1 MVSQN
6 QLDEDSLDKPELEN
20 GGSEKPDPDK
30 IFEIQIDRLMYKL
43 KENRLTGADLRRVPE
58 PPISPERDLFEIV
71 PGHSDRK
78 VEDDDRII
86 IRDGLRFFTAPN
98 TINPASTLSATE
110 QGAITMSLPE
120 LDITYLNERGI
131 AHEIVLESGMTC
143 VVIPQWP
150 LPKGFDR
157 DASDLL
163 IRLSP
168 GYPDVHPGM
177 WWFCPAVHRA
187 DGRELP
193 NTNVVELYLGRTWQT
208 LVATLQ

>member
-98 TINPASTLSATE
+98 TINP
-110 QGAITMSLPE
+110 
-120 LDITYLNERGI
+120 GI
-131 AHEIVLESGMTC
+131 YFVS
-143 VVIPQWP
+143 
-150 LPKGFDR
+150 
-157 DASDLL
+157 
-163 IRLSP
+163 
-168 GYPDVHPGM
+168 Y
-177 WWFCPAVHRA
+177 
-187 DGRELP
+187 
-193 NTNVVELYLGRTWQT
+193 
-208 LVATLQ
+208 

>member
-1 MVSQN
+1 
-6 QLDEDSLDKPELEN
+6 
-20 GGSEKPDPDK
+20 
-30 IFEIQIDRLMYKL
+30 
-43 KENRLTGADLRRVPE
+43 
-58 PPISPERDLFEIV
+58 
-71 PGHSDRK
+71 
-78 VEDDDRII
+78 
-86 IRDGLRFFTAPN
+86 
-98 TINPASTLSATE
+98 
-110 QGAITMSLPE
+110 MSLPE

-168 GYPDVHPGM
+168 GYPDVHPDM

-193 NTNVVELYLGRTWQT
+193 NTNVVELYLGRTWQRWSRHFSSGQWQSGVDG
-208 LVATLQ
+208 LESYLALIRQNLERGVPENVR

>member
-30 IFEIQIDRLMYKL
+30 LFEIQIDRLMYKL

-98 TINPASTLSATE
+98 TINP
-110 QGAITMSLPE
+110 
-120 LDITYLNERGI
+120 GI
-131 AHEIVLESGMTC
+131 YFVS
-143 VVIPQWP
+143 
-150 LPKGFDR
+150 
-157 DASDLL
+157 
-163 IRLSP
+163 
-168 GYPDVHPGM
+168 Y
-177 WWFCPAVHRA
+177 
-187 DGRELP
+187 
-193 NTNVVELYLGRTWQT
+193 
-208 LVATLQ
+208 

>member
-6 QLDEDSLDKPELEN
+6 QLDEDSLDKAELEN

-98 TINPASTLSATE
+98 TINP
-110 QGAITMSLPE
+110 
-120 LDITYLNERGI
+120 GI
-131 AHEIVLESGMTC
+131 YFVS
-143 VVIPQWP
+143 
-150 LPKGFDR
+150 
-157 DASDLL
+157 
-163 IRLSP
+163 
-168 GYPDVHPGM
+168 Y
-177 WWFCPAVHRA
+177 
-187 DGRELP
+187 
-193 NTNVVELYLGRTWQT
+193 
-208 LVATLQ
+208 